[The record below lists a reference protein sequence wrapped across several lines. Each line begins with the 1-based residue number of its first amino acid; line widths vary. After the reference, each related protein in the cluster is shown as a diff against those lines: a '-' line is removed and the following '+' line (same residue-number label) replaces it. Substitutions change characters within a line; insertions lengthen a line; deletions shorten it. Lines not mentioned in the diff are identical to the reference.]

1 MAKGDSPYSTGFAS
15 GKLDYNLDPLVQM
28 RQYEREEKETHSA
41 PTTLP
46 YEMGELPQYY
56 ANIVDNGLQA
66 CKVLE
71 GLLKSKNVKHKESL
85 INLKKNTEKAIMY
98 FLKTVDPTLDKFVI
112 GGKMES
118 DDCECEDDD
127 SK

>member
-15 GKLDYNLDPLVQM
+15 SKIDHNLDPLVQM

-41 PTTLP
+41 PNTLP
-46 YEMGELPQYY
+46 YEMGELPQYF

-71 GLLKSKNVKHKESL
+71 DLIKSKNVKHKESL
-85 INLKKNTEKAIMY
+85 VALKKNTEKAIMY

-112 GGKMES
+112 GGSMEAD

-127 SK
+127 

>member
-15 GKLDYNLDPLVQM
+15 SKIDNNLDPLVQM
-28 RQYEREEKETHSA
+28 RQYKREEKETHSA
-41 PTTLP
+41 PNTLP
-46 YEMGELPQYY
+46 YEMAELPQYF

-71 GLLKSKNVKHKESL
+71 DLIKSKNVKHKKAL
-85 INLKKNTEKAIMY
+85 ITLKKNTEKSIMY

-112 GGKMES
+112 GGSMEA
-118 DDCECEDDD
+118 DDCEECDDD
-127 SK
+127 D

>member
-15 GKLDYNLDPLVQM
+15 SKIDNNLDPLVQM

-41 PTTLP
+41 PNTLP
-46 YEMGELPQYY
+46 YEMGELPQYF

-71 GLLKSKNVKHKESL
+71 DLIKSKNVKHKKDL
-85 INLKKNTEKAIMY
+85 VTLKKNTEKAIMY

-112 GGKMES
+112 GGSMEA
-118 DDCECEDDD
+118 DDCEDCDDED
-127 SK
+127 